1 MNANGFW
8 QQPNRWCRIDFVSHT
23 ADEDRHGLNNA
34 RALACEV
41 VAIDCVGYLSEHD
54 VVQYLG
60 FEIPEKIEES
70 LRRTSTASETTNL
83 LAEQNISR
91 NNNNSNRNNNL
102 RHGGNSSASASGLTT
117 PNALEDGEED
127 DADAKIV
134 AAYGGLNALEIAIVA
149 EAKYFLSQKS
159 VQRVVDGM

>member
-1 MNANGFW
+1 MLIW
-8 QQPNRWCRIDFVSHT
+8 HRWCRIDFVSHT
-23 ADEDRHGLNNA
+23 AEEDRHGLNNS

-41 VAIDCVGYLSEHD
+41 LAIDCVGFLSEHD

-60 FEIPEKIEES
+60 FEVPGKIEEPS
-70 LRRTSTASETTNL
+70 HSAISESARL
-83 LAEQNISR
+83 LNC
-91 NNNNSNRNNNL
+91 NNL
-102 RHGGNSSASASGLTT
+102 HSGNSSSGVTS
-117 PNALEDGEED
+117 PNGLEESEFD
-127 DADAKIV
+127 DIGAKIT